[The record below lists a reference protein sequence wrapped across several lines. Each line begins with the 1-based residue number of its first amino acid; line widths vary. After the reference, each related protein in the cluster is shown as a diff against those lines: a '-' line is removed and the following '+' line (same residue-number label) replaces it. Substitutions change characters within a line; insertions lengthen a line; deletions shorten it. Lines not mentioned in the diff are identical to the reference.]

1 MTRIAIVS
9 DSYPPRA
16 GGGIATAHHNLARAL
31 ARLGHHV
38 EVFTFFDEPAETPE
52 AGIHRFGSPAW
63 WRKGWRLLNRWV
75 FRLLA
80 PGQAAYQFV
89 DILESAIGAR
99 RMNLALRRF
108 APDVIVLSDQGAPGL
123 WVSKRPGQIIG
134 LISHHNPARFL
145 NEPRMGRFSALDARL
160 AIAMENIVL
169 RKVDR
174 VSAPSHYMKAL
185 FEQTYRFDGPLAVI
199 PNVADLAHM
208 EAVQAYDPREEMG
221 LPPEAALVCL
231 PSAGIRIKGADF
243 VLEVLR
249 KLAGPTV
256 GFYLPGAV
264 SAELGR
270 DLAVLPPEVRLYRP
284 GKLSHPKHIARLK
297 ACSFAIGLAI
307 NENYSMALVECTA
320 CGLPLAA
327 WDSGGNAD
335 IVQDGVNGRL
345 VAGFDVEALLA
356 TAREWLDDPA
366 TLAQWRG
373 RTAAHART
381 AFDPDAVAAQY
392 AAFFLERTAG

>member
-1 MTRIAIVS
+1 MRRVAIVS

-16 GGGIATAHHNLARAL
+16 GGGIATAHHNLARGL
-31 ARLGHHV
+31 ARLGYDV
-38 EVFTFFDEPAETPE
+38 EVFTFFDEPFSEPE
-52 AGIHRFGSPAW
+52 PGIHRFGSPAW

-89 DILESAIGAR
+89 DILESSIGAR
-99 RMNLALRRF
+99 RMARAIRNH
-108 APDVIVLSDQGAPGL
+108 APDVVLLSDQGAPGL
-123 WVSKRPGQIIG
+123 WVNRRPGQIMG

-160 AIAMENIVL
+160 AIAAENIVL
-169 RKVDR
+169 RNVDR
-174 VSAPSHYMKAL
+174 ASAPSRFMKTL
-185 FEQTYRFDGPLAVI
+185 FEQTYRFDRPLAVI
-199 PNVADLAHM
+199 PNVVDVEHLESIPARDVRGDM
-208 EAVQAYDPREEMG
+208 D

-243 VLEVLR
+243 VPEVLR
-249 KLAGPTV
+249 KLAGPRV

-264 SAELGR
+264 SAELEHE
-270 DLAVLPPEVRLYRP
+270 LAALPPEVRLYRP
-284 GKLSHPKHIARLK
+284 GKLSYPEHIARLK

-307 NENYSMALVECTA
+307 KENYSMALVECTA

-345 VAGFDVEALLA
+345 VAGFDLEALLSI
-356 TAREWLDDPA
+356 ARAWLNDPA
-366 TLAQWRG
+366 ALAEWRA
-373 RTAAHART
+373 RTAAYART

-392 AAFFLERTAG
+392 ADFFLESAAG